1 MSVDEAFYNKQ
12 CSELTVDDLEN
23 KNASQLRKRVQK
35 CNEQS
40 TKYITKP
47 KFPFIGASYYINWI
61 SSIIMMILIW
71 LLVMSGIYWSNKSNI
86 KKSLFFV
93 GYTLLILFLPNL
105 TVVAVLLNT
114 WLSPNGSQTLSI
126 PGLGDTEYPFRKKLR
141 GDL

>member
-1 MSVDEAFYNKQ
+1 
-12 CSELTVDDLEN
+12 
-23 KNASQLRKRVQK
+23 
-35 CNEQS
+35 
-40 TKYITKP
+40 
-47 KFPFIGASYYINWI
+47 
-61 SSIIMMILIW
+61 
-71 LLVMSGIYWSNKSNI
+71 MSGIYWSNKSNI

-126 PGLGDTEYPFRKKLR
+126 PGLGDTEYPLRKKLR